1 VLAITADP
9 LQFFLQLLDQPRQ
22 GVHVG
27 AAEQVIEDSP
37 GRAQA
42 DRARL
47 VPEQALQPV
56 RGQAAQGRQ
65 LADGALHQ
73 VGPRL
78 LHGLAERRLLEPA
91 EDRPLAAPGVRRGR
105 GRAAAGG
112 QGGYQAGLD
121 VLRASFPAR
130 CCHLLPR
137 V

>member
-27 AAEQVIEDSP
+27 AAEQVLEDGP
-37 GRAQA
+37 GRAEA

-47 VPEQALQPV
+47 VLEQALQPV
-56 RGQAAQGRQ
+56 RGQAAQGAEF
-65 LADGALHQ
+65 ADRPLDQ
-73 VGPRL
+73 VGPCRL
-78 LHGLAERRLLEPA
+78 DLPAEGRVFQPA
-91 EDRPLAAPGVRRGR
+91 EDRPLAAPGVRRSR
-105 GRAAAGG
+105 GRTATGG
-112 QGGYQAGLD
+112 QGGYQAGLE
-121 VLRASFPAR
+121 VLRASFPAI